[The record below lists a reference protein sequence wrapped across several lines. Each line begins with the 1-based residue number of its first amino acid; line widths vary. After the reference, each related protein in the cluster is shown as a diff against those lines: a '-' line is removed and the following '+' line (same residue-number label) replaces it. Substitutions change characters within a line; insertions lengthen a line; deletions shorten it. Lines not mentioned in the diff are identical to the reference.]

1 MAWYKNF
8 LVGPGARVDLKK
20 IDPAET
26 AGRDSETSKAE
37 VDRNLERLQKAQ
49 YLLYAD
55 DSQSLLVVLQGLDA
69 SGKDGTIRHLFSGL
83 NPQGTS
89 VAAFKQP
96 TAIELEHDFL
106 WRVHAK
112 APAKGD
118 IVIFNRSHYEDV
130 LIVRVHNLVPESV
143 WSKRYKAIN
152 NFEKLLRRSRTTILK
167 FYLHISPEEQLRRFE
182 RRLDDPMRQWK
193 ISESDYTER
202 ELQYIE
208 AYEDAISLTSTK
220 RAPWYII
227 PSDRKWFR
235 NLVISEI
242 VADTMDGMGLKVPP
256 PRVNIDELRRKYHT
270 AKSEAGKKHD

>member
-8 LVGPGARVDLKK
+8 LVEPGEKVDLKK

-26 AGRDSETSKAE
+26 AGHESETSKAE
-37 VDRNLERLQKAQ
+37 VERNLERLRKAQ

-55 DSQSLLVVLQGLDA
+55 GSQSLLVVLQGLDA
-69 SGKDGTIRHLFSGL
+69 SGKDGTIRHLFSGM

-96 TAIELEHDFL
+96 TAVELAHDFL

-118 IVIFNRSHYEDV
+118 VVIFNRSHYEDV

-143 WSKRYKAIN
+143 WSKRYKLIN
-152 NFEKLLRRSRTTILK
+152 NFEKLLRRNRTTILK

-193 ISESDYTER
+193 IAESDYVER
-202 ELQYIE
+202 EFWPQYIE

-220 RAPWYII
+220 RAAWYII
-227 PSDRKWFR
+227 PSDHKWFGI
-235 NLVISEI
+235 L
-242 VADTMDGMGLKVPP
+242 
-256 PRVNIDELRRKYHT
+256 
-270 AKSEAGKKHD
+270 